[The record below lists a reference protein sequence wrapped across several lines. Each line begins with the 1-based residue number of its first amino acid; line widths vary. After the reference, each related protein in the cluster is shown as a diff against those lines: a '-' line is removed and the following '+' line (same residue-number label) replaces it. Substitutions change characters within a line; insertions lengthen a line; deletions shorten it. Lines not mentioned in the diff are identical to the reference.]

1 MGKKSIEKDSLI
13 NTKTLRAGILGAL
26 LSFIVAKLFDP
37 LFNGFYSLFLTLQG
51 SFVKTIS
58 DFTYREIS
66 NGYTEKVSQ
75 SLLYLLVVITCSFL
89 FYIHFRLKEYY
100 GEALINIEKKV
111 NSPLTQEADTD
122 FDNMP
127 VSELMNKSVEL
138 IDETAKL
145 LKDSEYVKKQ
155 ADILL
160 QDSKRLL
167 KRSLRLLDFFL
178 IIAGIF
184 IFFIYSKNIFVINK
198 VTTMTNNIE
207 IVSPYISDVEYRQL
221 KSEFHTIK
229 SRGDYEDLAKS
240 LKHIADS
247 HSIDLK
253 K

>member
-229 SRGDYEDLAKS
+229 SRDDYEDLAKS